1 MSNIFGKVS
10 EGSSG
15 FIQPFSSTTY
25 LDGGRDFLN
34 SNSIVAKFSFLI
46 LILIGFM
53 FIIRLSVSFM
63 SWGFMPSYTPVLIN
77 GMVEAKQML
86 TFPQDPTVKGSK
98 PIMRSVNDN
107 GGLEFTWSVWIFV
120 DDFSY
125 KQNEYKHIFHKGND
139 SINSDGR
146 AFPNNGPGLYITPK
160 TNNLLVIMNSF
171 NKIDEEVIIQRTRL
185 LGEYSKRRS
194 VVIGL
199 HHSHTADQYGHL
211 RTSECQQMSAV
222 DEQVLCSA
230 NSILTEV
237 VTEPISLRLKHCK
250 RRDVCLLLRG
260 IGATGGEGNS
270 HGYARLLCGNLD
282 CCATRKHD
290 EIRQR
295 NGFLATCCGLVVFR
309 ANGF

>member
-1 MSNIFGKVS
+1 MSDIFGKVS

-171 NKIDEEVIIQRTRL
+171 NKIDEEVIIQDLPLNKWVNIIIRVSNQRQLDIYINGTLTKRHILDSVPKQNYGDVFVSMNGGFSGKTSL
-185 LGEYSKRRS
+185 LQYFSNA
-194 VVIGL
+194 IGTNQIQSIVDKGPNMKML
-199 HHSHTADQYGHL
+199 SSDMLKGKPNYLSMRWFLGNN
-211 RTSECQQMSAV
+211 SE
-222 DEQVLCSA
+222 
-230 NSILTEV
+230 I
-237 VTEPISLRLKHCK
+237 
-250 RRDVCLLLRG
+250 
-260 IGATGGEGNS
+260 
-270 HGYARLLCGNLD
+270 
-282 CCATRKHD
+282 
-290 EIRQR
+290 
-295 NGFLATCCGLVVFR
+295 
-309 ANGF
+309 

>member
-171 NKIDEEVIIQRTRL
+171 NKIDEEVIIQDLPLNKWVNIIIRVSNQRQLDIYINGTLTKRHILDSVPKQNYGDVFVSMNGGFSGKTSL
-185 LGEYSKRRS
+185 LQYFSNA
-194 VVIGL
+194 IGTNQIQSIVDKGPNMKML
-199 HHSHTADQYGHL
+199 SSDMLKGKPNYLSMRWFLGNN
-211 RTSECQQMSAV
+211 SE
-222 DEQVLCSA
+222 
-230 NSILTEV
+230 I
-237 VTEPISLRLKHCK
+237 
-250 RRDVCLLLRG
+250 
-260 IGATGGEGNS
+260 
-270 HGYARLLCGNLD
+270 
-282 CCATRKHD
+282 
-290 EIRQR
+290 
-295 NGFLATCCGLVVFR
+295 
-309 ANGF
+309 